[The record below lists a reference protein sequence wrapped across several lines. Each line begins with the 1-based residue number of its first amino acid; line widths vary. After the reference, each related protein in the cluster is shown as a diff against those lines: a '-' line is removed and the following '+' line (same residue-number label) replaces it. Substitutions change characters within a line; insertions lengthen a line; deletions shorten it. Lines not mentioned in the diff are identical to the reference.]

1 MPSTHTSLHFHLIFA
16 TKDRYPLIA
25 NEWKHRLH
33 AYLGGLVRHLGGV
46 PDEINGMADHVHLL
60 VGLRPTHCLAD
71 VLEDVKGSS
80 SKWVHDEIGSSKFAW
95 QTGYGGFTVSPS
107 QLEPVR
113 KYIREQ
119 EGRHRKKTFQE
130 EYVELLN
137 RSGIEYDERYLW

>member
-16 TKDRYPLIA
+16 TKDRFPLIA
-25 NEWKHRLH
+25 KECQLRLH
-33 AYLGGLVRHLGGV
+33 AYLGGLVRHLGAV
-46 PDEINGMADHVHLL
+46 PDEINGMTDHVHLL

-71 VLEDVKGSS
+71 VLQDIKSNS

-107 QLEPVR
+107 QLEAVR
-113 KYIREQ
+113 KYIRQQ
-119 EGRHRKKTFQE
+119 EAQHRQKTFQE
-130 EYVELLN
+130 EYVELLT

>member
-16 TKDRYPLIA
+16 TKDRFPLIA
-25 NEWKHRLH
+25 QEWQLRLH

-46 PDEINGMADHVHLL
+46 SDEINGMTDHVHLL

-71 VLEDVKGSS
+71 VLQEVKSTS

-107 QLEPVR
+107 QLEAVR
-113 KYIREQ
+113 KYIRQQ
-119 EGRHRKKTFQE
+119 EAHHRQKTFQE

-137 RSGIEYDERYLW
+137 RNGIEYDERYLW

>member
-16 TKDRYPLIA
+16 TKDRFPLIIKG
-25 NEWKHRLH
+25 WQPRLH

-60 VGLRPTHCLAD
+60 AGLRPAHCRAE
-71 VLEDVKGSS
+71 VLQDIKGIS
-80 SKWVHDEIGSSKFAW
+80 SKWVHDEIGCSKFAW

-107 QLEPVR
+107 QLEAVR

-119 EGRHRKKTFQE
+119 EAHHRQKTFQE
-130 EYVELLN
+130 EYVEFLN
-137 RSGIEYDERYLW
+137 KSGIEYDERYLW